1 MDKHKENTNMKT
13 NFEIERVYIGEK
25 PMKEVFENLM
35 EHILES
41 NIITNDKEKDMNKWY
56 FSWTIKDCLGILK
69 IS

>member
-41 NIITNDKEKDMNKWY
+41 NIITNDKEKDMNK
-56 FSWTIKDCLGILK
+56 
-69 IS
+69 